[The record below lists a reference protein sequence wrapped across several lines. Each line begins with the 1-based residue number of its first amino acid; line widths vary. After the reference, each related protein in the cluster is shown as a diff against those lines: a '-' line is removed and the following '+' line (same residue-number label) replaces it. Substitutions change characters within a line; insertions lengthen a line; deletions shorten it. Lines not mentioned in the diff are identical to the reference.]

1 MKTLITFISQYDPI
15 GVKFKHPTK
24 KDETGREKTDNFRR
38 ALSIG
43 DIHTKHNKYNKN
55 NDGNG

>member
-38 ALSIG
+38 ALSQR
-43 DIHTKHNKYNKN
+43 T
-55 NDGNG
+55 